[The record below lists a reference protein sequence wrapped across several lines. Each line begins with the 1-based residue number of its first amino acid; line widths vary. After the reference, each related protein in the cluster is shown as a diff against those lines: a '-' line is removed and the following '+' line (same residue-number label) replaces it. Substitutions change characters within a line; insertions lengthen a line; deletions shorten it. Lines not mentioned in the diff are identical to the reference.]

1 MKSEVYKVTPR
12 LKALGVG
19 ISKMAF
25 KLISVW
31 FVLKILPTK
40 WYYVF
45 WNMSIKLPPKSGIT
59 YIQVKSHFVCI
70 RHLYL
75 PFGITRLSKKRYKRA
90 VHHISVR
97 SLPVHFCIGVKMRAE
112 IRAKTL
118 FPSNYSKISKIN
130 TKHCICYVW
139 NVCIFI
145 DRLKMWSNAYFILD

>member
-59 YIQVKSHFVCI
+59 YIQVKSHFLYI

-75 PFGITRLSKKRYKRA
+75 PFGIARWSKKGYKRA
-90 VHHISVR
+90 VHYILVW
-97 SLPVHFCIGVKMRAE
+97 SLPFTSIFCIGLEMRAK
-112 IRAKTL
+112 ICAKTQ
-118 FPSNYSKISKIN
+118 FTSNCSTLAKE
-130 TKHCICYVW
+130 TW
-139 NVCIFI
+139 NVCIV
-145 DRLKMWSNAYFILD
+145 SN